1 MRAKRRQASLAAIVV
16 VAIVVGLLLSGC
28 SRSLDRDLAR
38 QCRIAAA
45 GLATPVRVRITEESR
60 LLATAAEPGGI
71 RLAVSP
77 EDPDV
82 RLSRLDCRFDGAGQS
97 SELVSLATQAG
108 PVDDTHLYLLKRFW
122 LGGPDGLAADPG
134 FDDGVA
140 KLPRLPGSVAFL
152 LQMALDA
159 LPNAAVYGLIGAA
172 YSLIYGLHGRINLAF
187 GEIAAAGGL
196 AAVLGAAACEGAP
209 AAPVL
214 LVVGALGA
222 WASGVHGVAA
232 ERLVMWRM
240 RARSS
245 QHFLVATVGVA
256 LFLQEYLRLATGARP
271 QWIGPVMAEPF
282 RVARSDDFI
291 VTVTPMALLL
301 AAVATLASAGL
312 LLMFRRTRFGRSWR
326 ATSDDPRAAALF
338 GVDPLRMSVGTYAI
352 ASALVGLAGAGM
364 AIDHGG
370 TDIVYMTELGL
381 KALIAAVVGGIG
393 SVPGAFLGGV
403 GLALIETLWSAYGSI
418 ASRDLVVD
426 ALLVAILVLRP
437 GGLFGDRDLAPRRV

>member
-1 MRAKRRQASLAAIVV
+1 MLTRAARCVAGL
-16 VAIVVGLLLSGC
+16 VAIVVALVVSGC
-28 SRSLDRDLAR
+28 APTVDRDLAQ

-45 GLATPVRVRITEESR
+45 GLATPVRIRITGQSG
-60 LLATAAEPGGI
+60 LSPAAEAPGGV
-71 RLAVSP
+71 RLAITP

-82 RLSRLDCRFDGAGQS
+82 HLSRLDCRFSGAGPDRD
-97 SELVSLATQAG
+97 LVSLATQAG
-108 PVDDTHLYLLKRFW
+108 PVDDTHLYFLKRFW
-122 LGGPDGLAADPG
+122 LGGPEATDADPG
-134 FDDGVA
+134 FDTGIA
-140 KLPRLPGSVAFL
+140 RLPTLPMPLAFL

-196 AAVLGAAACEGAP
+196 AAVMGAAAFDGAP
-209 AAPVL
+209 AALILV
-214 LVVGALGA
+214 VVGAIGA
-222 WASGVHGVAA
+222 WASGIHGYVA

-240 RARSS
+240 RKASN

-256 LFLQEYLRLATGARP
+256 LVLQEYLRLATGGRT
-271 QWIGPVMAEPF
+271 QWIGPVLAEPF
-282 RVARSDDFI
+282 QVARADAFV
-291 VTVTPMALLL
+291 VTVTPVALLL
-301 AAVATLASAGL
+301 AAVATLCSASL
-312 LLMFRRTRFGRSWR
+312 LTMFRFTRFGRSWR
-326 ATSDDPRAAALF
+326 ATSDDAKAAALF
-338 GVDPLRMSVGTYAI
+338 GVDPRRMSIGTYVI

-364 AIDHGG
+364 AMDHGG

-403 GLALIETLWSAYGSI
+403 GLALIETLWSAYG
-418 ASRDLVVD
+418 ATGSRDLVVD
-426 ALLVAILVLRP
+426 VLLVAILVLRP